1 MAETFEITQRLGAL
15 ASIYDV
21 VKIGEP
27 EPIITIK
34 GSFATAT
41 PKFELIEN
49 KENKVTALLKGNVV
63 KTKFQIMTDKGA
75 ELATLNFAAVS
86 LTKSLTMTVGSKGYH
101 AKGGILGGTFDCAD
115 NDGNVGLSIV
125 KQGVIGDEHQGL
137 RDSFRVEIKGDIT
150 RDVALLAAV
159 AIHSRFYE

>member
-1 MAETFEITQRLGAL
+1 MADTYEITQRLGAL
-15 ASIYDV
+15 ATIYDV
-21 VKIGEP
+21 RAPNDEEP
-27 EPIITIK
+27 SITIK

-41 PKFELIEN
+41 PTFDLIEN
-49 KENKVTALLKGNVV
+49 KDGKTTASLKGNVV
-63 KTKFQIMTDKGA
+63 KTKFRITSDKGS

-101 AKGGILGGTFDCAD
+101 AKAGLLGGTFECAD

-125 KQGVIGDEHQGL
+125 KEEGL
-137 RDSFRVEIKGDIT
+137 RDKFRVDIKGDIS